1 MKRTAMDNAMR
12 SGVVVLG
19 SLAFG
24 YLSLQLGFKPFL
36 DRAEEFERS
45 LQSPPQQQQLQGAK
59 IWIQPEKLAKFFM
72 MNQKVGGKIVTRRGG
87 SRKGRDLGSQWLRK
101 VEPCLI
107 PIRAVANIDEPLSN
121 HSRFLFRSQL

>member
-45 LQSPPQQQQLQGAK
+45 LQSPPQQQQLQG
-59 IWIQPEKLAKFFM
+59 
-72 MNQKVGGKIVTRRGG
+72 
-87 SRKGRDLGSQWLRK
+87 
-101 VEPCLI
+101 
-107 PIRAVANIDEPLSN
+107 DEPEGWWEDSN
-121 HSRFLFRSQL
+121 KERWEQKR